1 MNPERWSQIQALFD
15 SALEQDPPKRIT
27 FLKAACKDDVALYN
41 EVASLLASDQQI
53 NSLIDG
59 QALDAVTVSDQM
71 MSEARLESQL
81 FGPYRLIKKLGQGGM
96 GIVYLAERADGQFE
110 QQVALK
116 LIKRGMDSEQIV
128 RRFLAERQI
137 LARLDHPN
145 IARLLDGGMTEE
157 GQPYFAMEYV
167 EGIPLIPYCNAKK
180 LSLPERLAL
189 FQQVCQT
196 VQYAHNN
203 LIVHRDL
210 KPGNILISRDGRVKL
225 LDFGIARML
234 TADDTDTP
242 APTVLTQVGQRVL
255 TPEYAAPEQVT
266 NQPITTQTDV
276 YALGVILYELLTGLR
291 PLKLTSHSPAEVEAI
306 ITTQEPA
313 KPSVSVRNNERFEET
328 HAITPEKAQ
337 KSLRGD
343 LDTICLKAL
352 QKEPARR
359 FGAAE
364 ELRQD
369 IVRHLNGLP
378 VTARPDAVSYRVSK
392 FYGRH
397 KAGVWATLLALLVM
411 GTIATVYTIRLGEAR
426 TVAEMEASNAA
437 QTAEFL
443 KSLFEA
449 SNPLV
454 AKGDTMNAR
463 HMLDAGATRIAE
475 ELADQPAVQAS
486 LLKVIG
492 DAYNSLGLYPR
503 AEKSYT
509 EALTFTRG
517 TQGAGSADEA
527 LLLKDLAGIRHSL
540 SDFPTA
546 DSLEQLT
553 LAIQKKLYGDEHPEI
568 AATIL
573 NMAST
578 QRSMGNYQTAVPL
591 YEQAVAMNEKLLEKD
606 DPELGW
612 SINSLGWAYYNLGRY
627 DDAIA
632 AYNRAEDI
640 QRMYLGADHPDLAAT
655 LNNYGGLL
663 WTIGD
668 YATGEPKV
676 RESLAIRRG
685 LYGESHPETMQSMNN
700 LATLLFRKGEIDAA
714 EPLYKQILE
723 TNTRLLGEK
732 HRYVASTTSSLGAVM
747 REKGR
752 LDEAEALQ
760 LKALAIR
767 TELFGDNHQQVAV
780 SKSNLA
786 SVYQLQQRYTEAAA
800 VYREAL
806 AFWRQQEKPPIVMAF
821 ALTGLGRVLTETR
834 QTTEAEQMLQEALD
848 LRMNFLGEDDL
859 LIAEVQG
866 ALGRLAQIQ
875 GAPEKSTT
883 LLKKA
888 LASFEANEKT
898 TDRRALEIQAW
909 LENDGQAD

>member
-1 MNPERWSQIQALFD
+1 MKPERWSQIQALFD

-27 FLKAACKDDVALYN
+27 FLKAACKDDLELYN

-53 NSLIDG
+53 NSLVDG
-59 QALDAVTVSDQM
+59 QALDAVTVSDNM
-71 MSEARLESQL
+71 MVEPARTGERI
-81 FGPYRLIKKLGQGGM
+81 GPYKLIKKLGQGGM
-96 GIVYLAERADGQFE
+96 GIVYLAERVDGQFE

-116 LIKRGMDSEQIV
+116 LIKRGMDSEMIV

-145 IARLLDGGMTEE
+145 IARLLDGGMTEN

-180 LSLPERLAL
+180 LSLKKRLAL
-189 FQQVCQT
+189 FQDVCQT

-210 KPGNILISRDGRVKL
+210 KPGNILVSREGRIKL
-225 LDFGIARML
+225 LDFGIARVL
-234 TADDTDTP
+234 SSEDGP
-242 APTVLTQVGQRVL
+242 AQTVYTQAGQRVL
-255 TPEYAAPEQVT
+255 TPEYAAPEQLT
-266 NQPITTQTDV
+266 GQPVTTQTDV

-291 PLKLTSHSPAEVEAI
+291 PLKITSHSPAEVETI
-306 ITTQEPA
+306 VTTQAPA
-313 KPSVSVRNNERFEET
+313 KPSVQVQQNNRFPDT
-328 HAITPEKAQ
+328 HALTQEKA
-337 KSLRGD
+337 SRLLRGD

-352 QKEPARR
+352 HKEPARR
-359 FGAAE
+359 FNAAE

-369 IVRHLNGLP
+369 IDRHLQGLP
-378 VTARPDAVSYRVSK
+378 VTARPDALMYRVNK

-397 KAGVWATLLALLVM
+397 KTGVLAAMLALLVL
-411 GTIATVYTIRLGEAR
+411 ATVVALYTIRLGEAR
-426 TVAEMEASNAA
+426 TVAEQEAANAA
-437 QTAEFL
+437 QTADFL
-443 KSLFEA
+443 QSLFAA

-454 AKGDTMNAR
+454 AQGDTLNAR
-463 HMLDAGATRIAE
+463 HMLEAGAARIAD

-503 AEKSYT
+503 AEASYT
-509 EALTFTRG
+509 EALAFTRE

-553 LAIQKKLYGDEHPEI
+553 LDIQKKIYGEEHPEI

-578 QRSMGNYQTAVPL
+578 QRSMGNYEAAIPL
-591 YEQAVAMNEKLLEKD
+591 YEQAVAMNEKLLPKD
-606 DPELGW
+606 DPELSW

-627 DDAIA
+627 DDAAA
-632 AYNRAEDI
+632 AYARAEDI
-640 QRMYLGADHPDLAAT
+640 QRTHLGAEHPDLAAT
-655 LNNYGGLL
+655 LNNFGGLL
-663 WTIGD
+663 WSTGD
-668 YATGEPKV
+668 FEAGEPKV
-676 RESLAIRRG
+676 RESLEIRRS
-685 LYGESHPETMQSMNN
+685 LYGEEHPETMQSMNN

-714 EPLYKQILE
+714 GPLYEQILE
-723 TNTRLLGEK
+723 TNIRLLGEK

-747 REKGR
+747 REQGR
-752 LDEAEALQ
+752 LDEAETLQ

-767 TELFGDNHQQVAV
+767 KELFGDDHRQTAA

-786 SVYQLQQRYTEAAA
+786 SVYLLQERYAAA
-800 VYREAL
+800 ATVYREAL
-806 AFWRQQEKPPIVMAF
+806 AFWRQQENPPITMAF
-821 ALTGLGRVLTETR
+821 ALTGLGRALTELN
-834 QTTEAEQMLQEALD
+834 QTEEATLLLQEALD
-848 LRMNFLGEDDL
+848 LRSAYFDPGDL
-859 LIAEVQG
+859 LIAEVH
-866 ALGRLAQIQ
+866 AAMGRLAQMQ
-875 GAPEKSTT
+875 GNQDEATT
-883 LLKKA
+883 LLNTA
-888 LASFEANEKT
+888 YASFEAAEKPQ
-898 TDRRALEIQAW
+898 DRRAVEITKW
-909 LENDGQAD
+909 LQQN